1 MATTTPTLFLNPPS
15 PSAALRAGPSLARQ
29 PGMNPDSPAST
40 DETQPNPRGLTPTG
54 QPINQGATGDAGL
67 IGIARL
73 AANAPL
79 EKEKNNVEYFR
90 LGCRSILNRCY
101 SERVPFAWTINP
113 YRGCEFGCRYCY
125 ARYTHEYMELDPA
138 AFEQKI
144 YLKQDAARLL
154 KNELGRVRLGPT
166 PEHIAIGTATD
177 PYQPAERQFGVTR
190 QILETLAEAR
200 GLSLSI
206 TTKSNLIVRDVDV
219 LQKIARRS
227 DLHINITITTLRARL
242 ARVLEPRAPRPNLRL
257 KALAALRQAGLQV
270 GVFVMPVLPGITDR
284 EADLEALAEA
294 AAEHRAQWLAANVLF
309 LMPSAQKVFFPFLDG
324 KFPRLAKQYRRWYA
338 RSGYAPE
345 EYRARITSLFARL
358 RAKHGFASKPYEPDR
373 FALNQTV
380 QGLAAPE
387 PQMSLGFAFPPTKT
401 ILPDFRMN
409 PY

>member
-15 PSAALRAGPSLARQ
+15 PSLARQ
-29 PGMNPDSPAST
+29 PGMTPNSPAST

-90 LGCRSILNRCY
+90 IGCRSILNRCY
-101 SERVPFAWTINP
+101 SERVPFTWTINP

-144 YLKQDAARLL
+144 YAKQDAACLL
-154 KNELGRVRLGPT
+154 KNELGRVRSG
-166 PEHIAIGTATD
+166 ESIAIGTATD

-206 TTKSNLIVRDVDV
+206 TTKSNQIVRDVDV
-219 LQKIARRS
+219 LQKIAGRS

-242 ARVLEPRAPRPNLRL
+242 ARALEPRAPRPDLRL
-257 KALAALRQAGLQV
+257 KALAALRQAGLHA

-294 AAEHRAQWLAANVLF
+294 AAKHQAQWLAANVLF
-309 LMPSAQKVFFPFLDG
+309 LMPSAQKVFFPFLDE
-324 KFPRLAKQYRRWYA
+324 KFPRLARQYRRWYA

-345 EYRARITSLFARL
+345 EYRARIAGLFARL
-358 RAKHGFASKPYEPDR
+358 RAKHGFASRPYEPDR

-387 PQMSLGFAFPPTKT
+387 PQMSLGFVFPPTKT

-409 PY
+409 PC

>member
-15 PSAALRAGPSLARQ
+15 PSLARQ
-29 PGMNPDSPAST
+29 PGMTPNSPAST

-90 LGCRSILNRCY
+90 IGCRSILNRCY
-101 SERVPFAWTINP
+101 SERVPFTWTINP

-144 YLKQDAARLL
+144 YAKQDAACLL
-154 KNELGRVRLGPT
+154 KNELGRVRSG
-166 PEHIAIGTATD
+166 ESIAIGTATD

-206 TTKSNLIVRDVDV
+206 TTKSNQIARDVDV
-219 LQKIARRS
+219 LQKIAGRS

-242 ARVLEPRAPRPNLRL
+242 ARALEPRAPRPDLRL
-257 KALAALRQAGLQV
+257 KALAALRQAGLHA

-294 AAEHRAQWLAANVLF
+294 AAKHQAQWLAANVLF
-309 LMPSAQKVFFPFLDG
+309 LMPSAQKVFFPFLDE
-324 KFPRLAKQYRRWYA
+324 KFPRLARQYRRWYA

-345 EYRARITSLFARL
+345 EYRARIAGLFARL
-358 RAKHGFASKPYEPDR
+358 RAKHGFASRPYEPDR

-387 PQMSLGFAFPPTKT
+387 PQMSLGFVFPPTKT

-409 PY
+409 PC